1 MKENSPLESESSGSL
16 INMLRFQAS
25 EIRRLAEENSE
36 LKKRLAAYED
46 AQSQKESMSESV
58 SDESIKP
65 TQITPKMAGF
75 FFSVFKGRADVYS
88 RRVERKNGRA
98 AYYPVCVN
106 FWKDGVCPRRR
117 GCSDIKCSDCA
128 AKEWQGITKRAIMRH
143 LSFHPQ
149 EKSEVLGIYPLLED
163 SMCHLLV
170 FDFDNHSE
178 SQMIE
183 WRDEVEALREV
194 CRKNNIPALVER
206 SRSGSG
212 AHVWIFFEE
221 AMPAALARQ
230 FGTALLTKGAES
242 VNQRGFSSYDR
253 MLPAQD
259 TLSVGKLGNLIA
271 LPLQGEALQR
281 GNSAFVDEAWKPY
294 SDQWLVLK
302 NIQRLS
308 RRFIEEKIAEW
319 TPFGLL
325 GELSVLSTDDEVGE
339 KPWLAM
345 KKTLSKEDAI
355 SSVSFTRADMIWIHK
370 EGLTPRFLNSLR
382 RMAAFSNPEFY
393 RQQAMG
399 FSTWKTPRIIA
410 CHDETDAYIGIP
422 RGKYEYLVELLCQSG
437 IPYEESD
444 ERTPGEALNV
454 SFDGRLYPIQQAA
467 AESML
472 AWDNGILSA
481 ATAFGKTAVGA
492 FLIAARKV
500 NTLILV
506 HNREIMKNWGEDLQ
520 RFLRNDGVQ
529 IPPIPHQRRS
539 KNGFVGYLYAGHNS
553 LNGLLDVAM
562 ISSLTETDDH
572 LKKYGMVIMD
582 ECHHAAAATYE
593 KILRRINAR
602 YMYGLTAT
610 PKRDDGQEQ
619 KTLMLFGPIR
629 YRFSAKQRAEMQNIN
644 HYVYPRFTRLVNLD
658 KTWRIQEAYRAA
670 IENEERNE
678 LIVQDAIEAIHRG
691 RTPLILTRFREHAE
705 TLRQLLNRNAQHII
719 VLYGGRSTKEREALR
734 VKLRSIPPKES
745 AILIATGQYIG
756 EGFNFPRL
764 DTLLLATPI
773 AWEGNVEQYAGRLHR
788 DYEGKADV
796 VIYDYIDIHIRLFE
810 VMYHKRLRTY
820 RRMGYSLMS
829 ISNAQAPQ
837 AKCIYSAE
845 EYEIHLEHDILNA
858 ATSVIFS
865 VPRITSTRLQ
875 WLLSLIRSVQN
886 RGVSVSIIT
895 IDPNSYT
902 AERRH
907 HATQRINLLKQ
918 KGIHTNTLP
927 QLHERFVILDNSI
940 VWYGDIN
947 PLVPAK
953 KEEFIMRLVTPQ
965 LAQELTF
972 HIQNQIHPI
981 HIQPHLPLQ

>member
-1 MKENSPLESESSGSL
+1 MKEKSSLENESTGAL
-16 INMLRFQAS
+16 IRMLRLQAS
-25 EIRRLAEENSE
+25 EIRRLAAENSE
-36 LKKRLAAYED
+36 LKKRLAMYEE
-46 AQSQKESMSESV
+46 AQSQNEPMR
-58 SDESIKP
+58 DIAGYESIKP
-65 TQITPKMAGF
+65 AIITPELAGF

-88 RRVERKNGRA
+88 RRIEKKDGRA

-106 FWKDGVCPRRR
+106 FWKDGVCPRRS
-117 GCSDIKCSDCA
+117 GCSDIKCSACT

-143 LSFHPQ
+143 LSFNPQ
-149 EKSEVLGIYPLLED
+149 ERSEVLGIYPLLED
-163 SMCHLLV
+163 STCHLLV

-183 WRDEVEALREV
+183 WGAEVDALRTV
-194 CRKNNIPALVER
+194 CRENNVPALVER

-212 AHVWIFFEE
+212 AHVWMFFEE
-221 AMPAALARQ
+221 AIPAALARQ
-230 FGTALLTKGAES
+230 FGAALLTKGAES
-242 VNQRGFSSYDR
+242 VNQKGFSSYDR

-259 TLSVGKLGNLIA
+259 TLSAGKLGNLIA
-271 LPLQGEALQR
+271 LPLQGEALQC
-281 GNSAFVDEAWKPY
+281 GNSAFVDETWKPY

-302 NIQRLS
+302 NIRRLS

-319 TPFGLL
+319 TPRGLL
-325 GELSVLSTDDEVGE
+325 GELSVLSTDDETE
-339 KPWLAM
+339 DRPWAAM
-345 KKTLSKEDAI
+345 NKTFSKEDVK
-355 SSVSFTRADMIWIHK
+355 SSVRVTRADMLWVRK
-370 EGLTPRFLNSLR
+370 EGLTPRFLNYLR

-410 CHDETDAYIGIP
+410 CHDETDSYIGLP
-422 RGKYEYLVELLCQSG
+422 RGKYEFLIELLSQSG
-437 IPYEESD
+437 ISYDEID
-444 ERTPGEALNV
+444 EREPGEALKI
-454 SFDGRLYPIQQAA
+454 SFAGQLYPIQQAA
-467 AESML
+467 AEKML
-472 AWDNGILSA
+472 ACDNGILSA

-492 FLIAARKV
+492 YLIAKRKV

-506 HNREIMKNWGEDLQ
+506 HNREIMKNWVDDLQ
-520 RFLRNDGVQ
+520 RFVRNDEGQ
-529 IPPIPHQRRS
+529 IPPTPARRRRA
-539 KNGFVGYLYAGHNS
+539 NRFVGCLYAGHNS

-562 ISSLTETDDH
+562 ISSLTETDEC

-593 KILRRINAR
+593 RILRRITAR

-610 PKRDDGQEQ
+610 PKRDDGLEQ
-619 KTLMLFGPIR
+619 KILMLFGPIR
-629 YRFSAKQRAEMQNIN
+629 YRFSTKQRADMQNIN
-644 HYVYPRFTRLVNLD
+644 HIVYPRFTRLINLD
-658 KTWRIQEAYRAA
+658 STWKIHEAYRAA
-670 IENEERNE
+670 IANDERNE
-678 LIVQDAIEAIHRG
+678 LIIHDAIEAMHKG

-705 TLRQLLNRNAQHII
+705 MLQQLLNGKAQHII

-734 VKLRSIPPKES
+734 LKLQSIPPEES

-756 EGFNFPRL
+756 EGFNYPRL

-773 AWEGNVEQYAGRLHR
+773 SWEGNVEQYAGRLHR

-829 ISNAQAPQ
+829 IPSEPAPQ
-837 AKCIYSAE
+837 VKSIYNAE

-858 ATSVIFS
+858 ANSIIFS
-865 VPRITSTRLQ
+865 VPRITSARLQ
-875 WLLSLIRSVQN
+875 WLLSLIRSAQN

-895 IDPNSYT
+895 TDPNSYT

-907 HATQRINLLKQ
+907 HATQHINQLKQ
-918 KGIHTNTLP
+918 RGVHTSTLP

-953 KEEFIMRLVTPQ
+953 KDELIMRLVTPQ
-965 LAQELTF
+965 LAKELTF
-972 HIQNQIHPI
+972 HIQKQIHPI